1 MADERRWR
9 EDRDRPRRYDEDRG
23 RDERH
28 GRAGEDR
35 WREGGRR
42 GGYGDDDYGRQGSER
57 RQAYGREGGGSDIY
71 GGDYGR
77 ERERWREGFG
87 GRGFED
93 RGYGREGRAYSRED
107 YGASGY
113 GGGGD
118 RDDRD
123 QDRGGGYGRGRERP
137 GGFAS
142 DDFAQEAYGQGFAG
156 NEGRGFGY
164 GSDYGRGGSG
174 RYGGTGYGGGD
185 DRRPG
190 FGNQGQPPREHRGE
204 RGFWQRASDEVASWF
219 GSDEAEQRR
228 QQDHRGRGPKGYR
241 RSDDRIRDDVSDRL
255 ADDPYV
261 DASDIEVSV
270 QNGEVTLSGTVDSRQ
285 ARRRAEDIAESVS
298 GVSYVQNNLR
308 VRQQGGSA
316 SSGYGTAG
324 GAAGDAGTT
333 SAGAGEAPQA
343 GGLGESIAYAAE
355 TGSTSAD
362 RGGGDAGS
370 SNQSGT
376 SRSGA

>member
-1 MADERRWR
+1 MADESRWR
-9 EDRDRPRRYDEDRG
+9 EDRDRPHRYEGRG
-23 RDERH
+23 RDERERH

-35 WREGGRR
+35 WRESGRR
-42 GGYGDDDYGRQGSER
+42 GGHGDDDYSRQGSER
-57 RQAYGREGGGSDIY
+57 RQAYGREGGSDIY
-71 GGDYGR
+71 GGDYG
-77 ERERWREGFG
+77 RERWREGFG

-93 RGYGREGRAYSRED
+93 RGYGREARAYSRED
-107 YGASGY
+107 YGGSGY
-113 GGGGD
+113 GGGYGH
-118 RDDRD
+118 DDRD
-123 QDRGGGYGRGRERP
+123 QDQGRGGYGRSRERP

-142 DDFAQEAYGQGFAG
+142 DDFAQEAYGQGFVG

-190 FGNQGQPPREHRGE
+190 FGNQGHAPREHREE

-219 GSDEAEQRR
+219 GSDEAERR
-228 QQDHRGRGPKGYR
+228 REQDYRGRGPKGYR
-241 RSDDRIRDDVSDRL
+241 RSDARIHDDVSDRL

-261 DASDIEVSV
+261 DASDIEVGV

-316 SSGYGTAG
+316 AG
-324 GAAGDAGTT
+324 GHGTTGGTTGGT
-333 SAGAGEAPQA
+333 SAGAGDAPRA

-355 TGSTSAD
+355 TGSNATGRSSND
-362 RGGGDAGS
+362 TGS
-370 SNQSGT
+370 SGQTGSGRSGT
-376 SRSGA
+376 